1 MGALWLYTILRFTLF
16 VLIWGLLY
24 LCGLGGFL
32 SAIIALL
39 LSLPLSYVLL
49 ARPRAL
55 LSATIEQRLQARAVR
70 RSELDSELDG
80 NAD

>member
-16 VLIWGLLY
+16 VVIWGLLY